1 MSGLNLLLCWTWFS
15 DDFKFNEYKNVAAT
29 KENETEIGALKTTHA
44 RNIICRKKMGC
55 ILQGGRWWV
64 LYHKVYRVREC
75 AQKRFN
81 IIICIY
87 LKRICCSIWPIIIQM
102 SKIELMIKS
111 IWYWHCSY
119 FHRIIV
125 HAIFILYTYWMVFRV
140 NTNTNQN

>member
-1 MSGLNLLLCWTWFS
+1 MSNLNLLLYWTWFS
-15 DDFKFNEYKNVAAT
+15 DGFKFNEYKNVAAT

-81 IIICIY
+81 IIISIY

-111 IWYWHCSY
+111 IWY
-119 FHRIIV
+119 IV
-125 HAIFILYTYWMVFRV
+125 MASNSLLYSIQSFMLFLFCIHIEWFSV
-140 NTNTNQN
+140 

>member
-111 IWYWHCSY
+111 IWY
-119 FHRIIV
+119 IV
-125 HAIFILYTYWMVFRV
+125 MASNSLLYSIQSFMLFLFCIHIEWFSV
-140 NTNTNQN
+140 